1 MVLPDHSGLSVL
13 DRLKR
18 APDTRHIPVHVISAI
33 DDSRTA
39 LTMGAVGYMLKPI
52 QREELAAAFGR
63 LQDRLDQKMRR
74 VLIVDDN
81 TAQREEV
88 ARLLAGDEVET
99 VAVTTGAEA
108 LRRLRETTFDCMVMD
123 LSLPDATGFELLER
137 MMEPDACSVPP
148 VIVHTARTLT
158 ADDEQRLRR
167 YSRSIIIKG
176 ARSPERLLDE
186 VTLFLHQIES
196 RLPPDRQRMLKLAR
210 DREEV
215 FERRRVLIV
224 EDDVR
229 NVFALSS
236 IFEPRGARV
245 EIARNGLEALE
256 RLEQVEARG
265 GTVDLVLMDI
275 MMPEMD
281 GLTAMREIRKR
292 PRWAKLPIIALT
304 AKAMRDDQE
313 ICLAAGANDYL
324 AKPLDLEKLLSLG
337 RIWIAK

>member
-1 MVLPDHSGLSVL
+1 
-13 DRLKR
+13 
-18 APDTRHIPVHVISAI
+18 
-33 DDSRTA
+33 
-39 LTMGAVGYMLKPI
+39 
-52 QREELAAAFGR
+52 
-63 LQDRLDQKMRR
+63 MRR

-99 VAVTTGAEA
+99 VAVATGAEA